1 MLLLRRTGVHIY
13 LSRSRCAGLE
23 LTQTVA
29 PKPSFSS
36 LASTPNLSIWRRK
49 KEMGKEGIFVVQ
61 QMKRLASLPS
71 ACASA
76 RLDQFVRSHVSR
88 LLRTDL
94 LAVLAEFQ
102 RQDLIVLSM
111 KIYGVVRK
119 EIWYRPDMYFYR
131 DMLFTLARNKKLEEA
146 RRVWSDLKSEE
157 VQLDKHTY
165 GDLVRAFCDSGLID
179 FAMELYDDMRGS
191 PDPPLS
197 LPFRVIL
204 KGLVPYPEIRE
215 RVKQEFL
222 DLFPHMVIYDSPE
235 DLLDDDDD
243 ERI

>member
-1 MLLLRRTGVHIY
+1 M
-13 LSRSRCAGLE
+13 
-23 LTQTVA
+23 Q
-29 PKPSFSS
+29 
-36 LASTPNLSIWRRK
+36 
-49 KEMGKEGIFVVQ
+49 
-61 QMKRLASLPS
+61 
-71 ACASA
+71 
-76 RLDQFVRSHVSR
+76 
-88 LLRTDL
+88 
-94 LAVLAEFQ
+94 
-102 RQDLIVLSM
+102 
-111 KIYGVVRK
+111 IYGVVRK

-222 DLFPHMVIYDSPE
+222 DLFPHMVVYDSPE